1 MSVEAH
7 QQSEVDENTAAV
19 RAVAATIQSE
29 LGATV
34 TASIVADNA
43 EIPAGAKKVHF
54 IRHGEGHHN
63 VVQREWRAEP
73 AWDGKSEPYTI
84 DNDPEYQFGDA
95 LLTAKG
101 EGEARAL
108 QERTRLLSPQL
119 LVVSPLRRAT
129 QTGLIAFEPQLS
141 SLPVVAHELCHE
153 RAGRHTCDKR
163 LRKDELAA
171 AYPKV
176 NYDSIECEE
185 DPYWLDGTRDRG
197 SNSGEPRGVAVCLC
211 SDPAFVG

>member
-29 LGATV
+29 LGTTV

-73 AWDGKSEPYTI
+73 AWDGKS
-84 DNDPEYQFGDA
+84 
-95 LLTAKG
+95 
-101 EGEARAL
+101 
-108 QERTRLLSPQL
+108 TRSTTS
-119 LVVSPLRRAT
+119 V
-129 QTGLIAFEPQLS
+129 
-141 SLPVVAHELCHE
+141 
-153 RAGRHTCDKR
+153 R
-163 LRKDELAA
+163 LA
-171 AYPKV
+171 
-176 NYDSIECEE
+176 C
-185 DPYWLDGTRDRG
+185 TM
-197 SNSGEPRGVAVCLC
+197 
-211 SDPAFVG
+211 